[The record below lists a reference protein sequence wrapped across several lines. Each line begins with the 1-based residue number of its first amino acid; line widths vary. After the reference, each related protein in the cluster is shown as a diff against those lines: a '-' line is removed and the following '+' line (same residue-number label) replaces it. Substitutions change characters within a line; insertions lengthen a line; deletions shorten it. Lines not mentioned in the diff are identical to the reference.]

1 MLRIKPIS
9 ISLSPNTER
18 DDILLALRVLMQPWR
33 WNRKKDV
40 GLLELAFAKR
50 LGVSHAVA
58 FNSGRSSLLAIL
70 EALGLEK
77 GDEVLLQAFTCNAV
91 PNPIIWTGLK
101 PIYVDCSRE
110 DFNMDAKDLAKKITK
125 RSRAIIVQHTFGMPA
140 DMEKIGA
147 LCKEY
152 NLFLIEDCAHALG
165 AKFQGKQ
172 VGTFGDAAFF
182 SFSRDKVISCVYGG
196 MAITDNKKIGDSLR
210 SFQEKVGDPSFCWI
224 MQQLLHPL
232 LMNMLILPTYRV
244 LGKYL
249 LLLFQQTHV
258 LSKAVHWKE
267 KQGQRPEYFPKA
279 LPGSLAVLAMQ
290 QLYKLEKFN
299 RHRRK
304 LAEFYEAAL
313 EGSSFGMPEKFSDRQ
328 PVHLRFV
335 LQHPR
340 AREIIRRCWRQN
352 LLIGDWYTSPIAPDD
367 TQAEKVGYK
376 KGMCPVAERL
386 SRSTLNAP
394 THINTSL
401 EDAENIVNA
410 LLRHGG

>member
-1 MLRIKPIS
+1 MLGIKPIS

-18 DDILLALRVLMQPWR
+18 DDILLAFRQLLQPWR
-33 WNRKKDV
+33 WGRKKEVD
-40 GLLELAFAKR
+40 LLERAFTKR
-50 LGVSHAVA
+50 LGVKHAVA

-70 EALGLEK
+70 DALDLQE

-91 PNPIIWTGLK
+91 PNPVIWAGLK
-101 PIYVDCSRE
+101 PVYVDCSRE
-110 DFNMDAKDLAKKITK
+110 DFNMDVKDLAKKITK
-125 RSRAIIVQHTFGMPA
+125 RSRAVIVQHTFGMPA
-140 DMEKIGA
+140 DMAKILV
-147 LCKEY
+147 LCKEHD
-152 NLFLIEDCAHALG
+152 LFLVEDCAHALG

-196 MAITDNKKIGDSLR
+196 MAVTDNEKLGNSMR
-210 SFQEKVGDPSFCWI
+210 RFQEQAGNPSFFWI
-224 MQQLLHPL
+224 LQQILHPL
-232 LMNMLILPTYRV
+232 LMNLLIIPTYRM

-249 LLLFQQTHV
+249 LLLFQQTHI

-267 KQGQRPEYFPKA
+267 KQGKQPEYFPKA
-279 LPGSLAVLAMQ
+279 LPGALAVLAML
-290 QLYKLEKFN
+290 QLRKLEKFN

-304 LAEFYEAAL
+304 LAELYEASL

-328 PVHLRFV
+328 PVYLRFV

-340 AREIIRRCWRQN
+340 AHEIIKRCWRQN
-352 LLIGDWYTSPIAPDD
+352 LLIGDWYTSPVVPDD
-367 TQAEKVGYK
+367 TQAEKVGYE

-386 SRSTLNAP
+386 SKSTLNAP

-410 LLRHGG
+410 LLRYGG

>member
-1 MLRIKPIS
+1 MLGIKPIS

-18 DDILLALRVLMQPWR
+18 DDIALAFRILMQPWR

-40 GLLELAFAKR
+40 DMLERAFAKR
-50 LGVSHAVA
+50 LDISHAIA

-70 EALGLEK
+70 DALDLQK

-91 PNPIIWTGLK
+91 PNPVIWAGLK
-101 PIYVDCSRE
+101 PVYVDCSRE
-110 DFNMDAKDLAKKITK
+110 DFNMDVKDLAKKITK
-125 RSRAIIVQHTFGMPA
+125 RSRAVIVQHTFGMPA
-140 DMEKIGA
+140 DVETIAA
-147 LCKEY
+147 LCKEHG
-152 NLFLIEDCAHALG
+152 LFLIEDCAHALG

-196 MAITDNKKIGDSLR
+196 MAVTADSKIGNSLR
-210 SFQEKVGDPSFCWI
+210 KFQEKAGNPSFCWT

-244 LGKYL
+244 FGKYL

-267 KQGQRPEYFPKA
+267 KQGKQPEYFPKA
-279 LPGSLAVLAMQ
+279 LPGALAVLGMQ
-290 QLYKLEKFN
+290 QLRKLEKFN

-328 PVHLRFV
+328 SVHLRFV
-335 LQHPR
+335 LQHPQ
-340 AREIIRRCWRQN
+340 ARGIIRQCWRQN

-367 TQAEKVGYK
+367 TQAEKIGYK

-386 SRSTLNAP
+386 SRSTLNVP